1 MVTDLLFQPWQ
12 TISWVNLAICKADTT
27 DLKNSATARFFLR
40 QDAQGQLSVY
50 GYGALDESL
59 RLSSAGIVGKNLPL
73 PSGIPAAE

>member
-1 MVTDLLFQPWQ
+1 
-12 TISWVNLAICKADTT
+12 
-27 DLKNSATARFFLR
+27 LKNSSTARFFLR

-73 PSGIPAAE
+73 PSEVPATE